1 VDAAERFVEVA
12 EETGMIVPLSW
23 QVLDSVCRQTQQWLN
38 VDSDLRISVNVSDR
52 QFAQDDFADQVEQ
65 RMATAGIEGRS
76 LQLEI
81 TERVVIL
88 DLDAAT
94 ARMKRLHA
102 LGIDVLVDDFG
113 TGQSSLTALHRL
125 PIDGV
130 KIDRSFVQRLEAEEG
145 RKIVETV
152 LALAKSLGLRVIAE
166 GVETLGQ
173 RQLLL
178 DLGCDVG
185 QGFLCA
191 HALEGPDASD
201 LLRSGKAV
209 PATLSA

>member
-1 VDAAERFVEVA
+1 
-12 EETGMIVPLSW
+12 
-23 QVLDSVCRQTQQWLN
+23 
-38 VDSDLRISVNVSDR
+38 
-52 QFAQDDFADQVEQ
+52 
-65 RMATAGIEGRS
+65 
-76 LQLEI
+76 
-81 TERVVIL
+81 
-88 DLDAAT
+88 
-94 ARMKRLHA
+94 MKRLHA

-125 PIDGV
+125 PIDGL

-145 RKIVETV
+145 GKIVETV

-191 HALEGPDASD
+191 RALEGVEATD
-201 LLRSGKAV
+201 LLRDGKAV
-209 PATLSA
+209 PAALSA